1 MSDRTVADFIE
12 WAVRRERDKGRPPS
26 ISNLKAQELAYLAE
40 SLYGYRSG
48 DNLAD
53 TSFQAWNHGPV
64 LPSLYSALKG
74 NGKEPLS
81 PHTER
86 LTIGPDLETIYGI
99 VWDDFGDMTASNL
112 RNFTH
117 RIGPYSS
124 YYTEGRRGIIIPF
137 KDIHS
142 AWRDFID
149 AVEQRE
155 RKKNG
160 VDTTFPDLLILAP
173 VAAEEGWCF
182 DNDEARRLL
191 ALSREY

>member
-1 MSDRTVADFIE
+1 MSDRTIADFIE
-12 WAVRRERDKGRPPS
+12 WAVRRELDEGRSPS
-26 ISNLKAQELAYLAE
+26 ISNLKAQKLAYLAE

-81 PHTER
+81 PHAER
-86 LTIGPDLETIYGI
+86 LTIGPDLETIYEI
-99 VWDDFGDMTASNL
+99 VWDDFGDMTASQL

-117 RIGPYSS
+117 RVGPYSS

-155 RKKNG
+155 RKKSE
-160 VDTTFPDLLILAP
+160 VDTSFPDFPVPAP
-173 VAAEEGWCF
+173 AIAEDGWVF
-182 DNDEARRLL
+182 DNGEAKELL
-191 ALSREY
+191 AQFRAS